1 VLAAIFRSMKIALAC
16 RQNKARSPFAEL
28 VIRHHYPD
36 SLVFSFGIE
45 VTDGEQTSNFAA
57 SVATRWGLAQMK
69 ERTTSI
75 EKFISSKFK
84 PDLLIAADQEVLNS
98 VKHWKSSSEHRSLT
112 DEHIHPELHASDPD
126 GMEETQFERE
136 LMKISNTVLRTIYE
150 WQGLKNR
157 YPVIAFIPRGTTDI
171 AQTIAHAVFEA
182 KAIGAVIIDGDC
194 RAPHDIDLLQQYLKP
209 IDFDYTMVKQNPLPK
224 LSMGE
229 VLRHSRELDK
239 PEKYFLSQSWK
250 KLIDFYS
257 NRGPVVIIT
266 SPRRSKSRSLPDSFL
281 ASYFMDSIN
290 VISS

>member
-1 VLAAIFRSMKIALAC
+1 MKIALAC

-28 VIRHHYPD
+28 VVRHHYPD
-36 SLVFSFGIE
+36 SLVCSFGIE
-45 VTDGEQTSNFAA
+45 VTDGEQTSGFAA

-69 ERTTSI
+69 ELTTSI
-75 EKFISSKFK
+75 EKFLNSRFK

-98 VKHWKSSSEHRSLT
+98 VKHLKSLSEHRSLT

-136 LMKISNTVLRTIYE
+136 LAKISNTVLRTIYE

-157 YPVIAFIPRGTTDI
+157 YKVIAFIPRGTTDNS
-171 AQTIAHAVFEA
+171 QTIAHAVFEA
-182 KAIGAVIIDGDC
+182 KAIGAVIVDGDC
-194 RAPHDIDLLQQYLKP
+194 RAPHDIDLLEQYLKP
-209 IDFDYTMVKQNPLPK
+209 IDFDYTLAMQSPPPK
-224 LSMGE
+224 LNVGE
-229 VLRHSRELDK
+229 ILRHSRELDK

-250 KLIDFYS
+250 TLIDFYS

-266 SPRRSKSRSLPDSFL
+266 APRRSKSRSLPDSFL
-281 ASYFMDSIN
+281 ASYFTDSIN